1 MEAFRIK
8 NNSDFENIATH
19 KKQEAESMIME
30 FMNLKEMAKPD
41 FCHCFHKGTF
51 YVDFNHWFTLNDT
64 SNRVRLVRSAPEC
77 QLYCVMNKED
87 CEFWTYVKNLT
98 KCFMFDGDAIHATL
112 GEDLINVWDIV
123 SGPKKCSEPEYF
135 SFCCGLGY
143 GASVT
148 ITFFVVVISLVLLIV
163 LCIFVCRILC

>member
-8 NNSDFENIATH
+8 NNSDFENIATN
-19 KKQEAESMIME
+19 KKQEAESMITE
-30 FMNLKEMAKPD
+30 FINIKEMAKPD
-41 FCHCFHKGTF
+41 FCHCFHEGTF
-51 YVDFNHWFTLNDT
+51 YVDFNHWFTLNDS

-98 KCFMFDGDAIHATL
+98 KCFMFDSDAIHAIL
-112 GEDLINVWDIV
+112 SEDLMNLWEVV
-123 SGPKKCSEPEYF
+123 SGPKECPGPEYF

-148 ITFFVVVISLVLLIV
+148 ITFFMVLISLVLLVVVGLLAIG
-163 LCIFVCRILC
+163 LFC